1 MFSAVERLK
10 MESWPLSFLC
20 LSVSRGTSNYCSHC
34 IRQKICSVCRQGKH
48 IYLRISLGNEFFAPR
63 VVCLLHVEPS
73 LRLPLCRDMALFA
86 SGLPVQTV
94 CTAGPFLQEHLE
106 ILILC
111 LQPHTGWTK
120 LLVIGFW
127 SSGGRLFP

>member
-1 MFSAVERLK
+1 MQCVQTRE
-10 MESWPLSFLC
+10 
-20 LSVSRGTSNYCSHC
+20 TY
-34 IRQKICSVCRQGKH
+34 
-48 IYLRISLGNEFFAPR
+48 IYVRISLGNEFFAPR
-63 VVCLLHVEPS
+63 AVCLLHVEPS
-73 LRLPLCRDMALFA
+73 LRLPLCRDMALSA

-94 CTAGPFLQEHLE
+94 YTAGPFLQEHLE